1 MEDNQAKNTIL
12 RAVSQDGSARIHVIR
27 STDLVNRAIR
37 YHRTSPVCT
46 AALGRLLTG
55 VSVMGSMMGESNDEI
70 TVTLAGDGP
79 AGHITVISDWL
90 GNVRGSISHPD
101 VDLPLKANGKLDVG
115 GAVGKG
121 SLNIV
126 RDNGNG
132 EPYVGSIDLV
142 SGEVAEDIATYYAQ
156 SEQIPTICA
165 LGVLVDT
172 DCTCR
177 AAGGIFVQLLPG
189 ADPKIIDLLE
199 RNARDL
205 SNVSGMVDAGMTNLE
220 IAQVAM
226 RDIPFDVFDELPV
239 DYVCPCTRERT
250 ERALIAVGK
259 KDLYELLEE
268 QKAEGKPDALEVSCR
283 FCDHRYVFTRED
295 VDKLFE

>member
-1 MEDNQAKNTIL
+1 MSEKQAENTIL

-27 STDLVNRAIR
+27 STALVNRAIH
-37 YHRTSPVCT
+37 YHGTSPVCT

-55 VSVMGSMMGESNDEI
+55 VSIMGCMMGESNDEI
-70 TVTLAGDGP
+70 TVTLAGNGP

-90 GNVRGSISHPD
+90 GNVRGSIANPC
-101 VDLPLKANGKLDVG
+101 VDLPLKSNGKLDVG

-177 AAGGIFVQLLPG
+177 AAGGILVQLLPG

-199 RNARDL
+199 RNVKDL

-220 IAQVAM
+220 MAQVAF

-239 DYVCPCTRERT
+239 DYVCPCNRERT

-283 FCDHRYVFTRED
+283 FCDKRQIFTRD
-295 VDKLFE
+295 DIDKLFV